1 MPDILADS
9 RMLPGDFLLRQF
21 NDDPL
26 LQLCCT
32 GMKIY
37 SVQKYM
43 VESFHRCGGQD
54 LRESTVKIVHWL
66 LDTFCNTPRDHVA
79 DSAHGDIGHA
89 CGPTSFM
96 TQSRIITSCPPWHG
110 APALVS
116 PTEQKYFQ
124 TTTPTAVLDSLRAA
138 LVGYPRPLVKLGEAL
153 ATQSEVSRLLST
165 HMPGMN
171 ENYTAPQVSKTHS
184 CLAHCRQLRRLRRS
198 MR

>member
-1 MPDILADS
+1 
-9 RMLPGDFLLRQF
+9 
-21 NDDPL
+21 
-26 LQLCCT
+26 
-32 GMKIY
+32 
-37 SVQKYM
+37 M

-66 LDTFCNTPRDHVA
+66 LDALCNAPRDHVA

-96 TQSRIITSCPPWHG
+96 TQARIITSCHPWHG
-110 APALVS
+110 APALMS

-171 ENYTAPQVSKTHS
+171 ENYTAPQVSK
-184 CLAHCRQLRRLRRS
+184 QLIHAWRTVDNFDASDVVCGELVETSADQKGGLRYFRK
-198 MR
+198 MTPA